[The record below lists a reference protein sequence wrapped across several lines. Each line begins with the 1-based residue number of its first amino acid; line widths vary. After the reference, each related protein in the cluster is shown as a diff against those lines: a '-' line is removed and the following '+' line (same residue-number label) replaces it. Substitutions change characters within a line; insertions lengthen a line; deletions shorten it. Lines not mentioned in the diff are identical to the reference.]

1 MTKRLLKPDR
11 LVGHLCKCSH
21 KVHKEERTLYEHLKG
36 CNLWAFLVELQENT
50 TLVKRISIMVFLIT
64 SVVLFSALCTLH
76 LLCFLVQFSTSP
88 NELIVHL

>member
-1 MTKRLLKPDR
+1 MLM
-11 LVGHLCKCSH
+11 
-21 KVHKEERTLYEHLKG
+21 
-36 CNLWAFLVELQENT
+36 
-50 TLVKRISIMVFLIT
+50 KRIFIMVFLIT